1 MAASMWFNLLIDH
14 PTQNAD
20 FISRGDPTR
29 LHEDKLLELDRRA
42 NIQQYHLDAA
52 LWYGAINS
60 GPYSD
65 ILRKLFHIFY
75 YAGVIYSTG
84 KLTWDDWSNNQ
95 ANVASL
101 LSHGQRV
108 LVQIPSSSKGGDALW
123 PWLTRTDNIAHRA
136 GATHGQSHESKPKLL
151 IAGHYKKVSEKHGKG
166 QSLSGLI
173 LRRHYGFNV
182 ALGGIDNRN
191 PFSAAN
197 NDQKH
202 TYLPIKADGKNGH
215 VYINYMS
222 PSKDAVGGMLV
233 GCENAQFGKGENP
246 HTKAVHGLG
255 ARQQVSACGGKKW
268 SQWNCGPRQE
278 YNGFICDL
286 TDRGQNLDWLLNSRL
301 FDEDWLDAHTQ
312 KVAQLGQLQVVEAV
326 PRRAVLLRHVA

>member
-1 MAASMWFNLLIDH
+1 MWYNLLIDH
-14 PTQNAD
+14 PKQNID
-20 FISRGDPTR
+20 FISRGDDTR
-29 LHEDKLLELDRRA
+29 LQEDKLQELNRRP
-42 NIQQYHLDAA
+42 NVQQYHLDAA
-52 LWYGAINS
+52 LWYGAIET
-60 GPYSD
+60 GPCSD

-75 YAGVIYSTG
+75 YAGIIYWAGTA
-84 KLTWDDWSNNQ
+84 WDDWSNNP

-108 LVQIPSSSKGGDALW
+108 LVQIPTSSKGGDALW
-123 PWLTRTDNIAHRA
+123 PWLTETDKIAHRA
-136 GATHGQSHESKPKLL
+136 GATHGQSHESTPFKPL
-151 IAGHYKKVSEKHGKG
+151 ISGHYKKVSEKHGKP

-182 ALGGIDNRN
+182 ALGGKDNRN

-197 NDQKH
+197 NDQKR
-202 TYLPIKADGKNGH
+202 TYLPIKADGRNGH

-268 SQWNCGPRQE
+268 SDWNCGPRQE

-286 TDRGQNLDWLLNSRL
+286 TDRGPDLGWLRNSRL
-301 FDEDWLDAHTQ
+301 FEKDWLDAHTQ
-312 KVAQLGQLQVVEAV
+312 KVAPLGELQVVEAG
-326 PRRAVLLRHVA
+326 PRRAVLLIHRQAA